1 MAEQAPL
8 DTVRNVEAL
17 RSRVAR
23 WRRAGLRIGFVPT
36 MGALHEGHLSLVR
49 RATES
54 SDRVVASVFVNP
66 TQFGPHEDFESY
78 PRDPVHDAEL
88 LASAG
93 CSLLF
98 LPEVETIYPPGHGT
112 FVEVE
117 GPSRGYE
124 GTERPGHFRGVAT
137 VVSQLL
143 NLVQPDLAVFG
154 EKDAQQLAVVRRLVR
169 DLHLPVEIVGAP
181 IVRESD
187 GLAMSS
193 RNIYLSEDQRR
204 AAQSL
209 SRALGEAKGL
219 IEEGERRVDVIL
231 RRAQETLDAE
241 PLGDVD
247 YLACVGAESFRPLEV
262 LEGKCVVVVAVRF
275 GTTRLL
281 DNVHLDLRA
290 DLSHHDS
297 NESAPT
303 LNQTPRAGSPD
314 GSEPVALPTRGH

>member
-1 MAEQAPL
+1 MAERASL
-8 DTVRNVEAL
+8 DIVRDTEVL
-17 RSRVAR
+17 RSQVAT

-49 RATES
+49 RAAES

-66 TQFGPHEDFESY
+66 TQFGPQEDFESY
-78 PRDPVHDAEL
+78 PRDPARDAEL
-88 LASAG
+88 LAGAG

-117 GPSRGYE
+117 EPSRGYE

-137 VVSQLL
+137 VVCQLL

-193 RNIYLSEDQRR
+193 RNVYLSEEQRT
-204 AAQSL
+204 AARSL
-209 SRALGEAKGL
+209 SQALGVAKEL
-219 IEEGERRVDVIL
+219 IEEGERRADVVC
-231 RRAQETLDAE
+231 RRAQEVLDAE

-247 YLACVGAESFRPLEV
+247 YLACVDAESFHPLEM
-262 LEGKCVVVVAVRF
+262 LEGRCVVVLAVRF
-275 GTTRLL
+275 GATRLL
-281 DNVHLDLRA
+281 DNIHIDLRA
-290 DLSHHDS
+290 DRTCHDS
-297 NESAPT
+297 DSGST
-303 LNQTPRAGSPD
+303 LQQTSRAGSPE
-314 GSEPVALPTRGH
+314 GAEPVALNTRGL